1 MRIDWITVATSAAS
15 TMLILW
21 LARRRIAA
29 TVEREIRLA
38 AVQAAQAAIDQATE
52 AANPFSN

>member
-1 MRIDWITVATSAAS
+1 
-15 TMLILW
+15 MLILW